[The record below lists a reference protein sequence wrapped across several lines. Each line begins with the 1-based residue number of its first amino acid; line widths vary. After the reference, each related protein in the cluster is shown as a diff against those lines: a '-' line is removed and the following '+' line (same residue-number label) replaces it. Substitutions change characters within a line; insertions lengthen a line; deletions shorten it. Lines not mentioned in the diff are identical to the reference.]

1 MRTIRL
7 MLCVIIIGLTSVF
20 SQGSSGGT
28 IRLLIAR
35 PNNFDYTVDLKTMWV
50 SSLVESYLYFRLDA
64 VDKIKMIPI
73 EDITPLV
80 SSHRDFTKRAGKSKY
95 ISAGKE
101 LLATHVLYIEYEVTP
116 DKKVKLHFTVEYPD
130 KSKKPINTQAVVSTG
145 DMNAGLTDAV
155 RKIAKTLGVSGTE
168 MPEDFFSINILGTNA
183 KNTKRLGG
191 YLIQEKKSDKAGLSL
206 LGSNCEKITNSDY
219 SMYLAYYSGSRL
231 YAKAGKAEDALR
243 LMQGLVNKLE
253 DRYPKLHIQL
263 ATYYR
268 KSGKLNKAKSAIDR
282 VAGNRNLR
290 HVVLWEK
297 GLIYGATGNHS
308 IALQTFKSLEALDK
322 SDPLVYLHLAKIS
335 MAMRKMSNADGYVK
349 KAARLA
355 GKSEGKIYFE
365 MGKQYTKVNDQSNAI
380 TAFKRSVK
388 VQPDYTEAWFALGK
402 MQQKAGQD
410 SAAAISYL
418 NVFKLD
424 YIKYEAYLEK
434 AGKLLEKSGHTAMA
448 KQVYS
453 TSFAKH
459 GDPKIAVLWARL
471 EYKQGNLKKV
481 RALLEPLGAPWNRD
495 KEVMSM
501 LNKASEDKMAPELKL
516 KGMNPMI
523 VKAGSGDYVEPGAT
537 AMDDADGDLSMHI
550 EISGNVKTTVLDTYI
565 VKYTVSDVARNVTTK
580 TRTVIVSDDEPP
592 VVELI
597 GETEV
602 RLIVGDRF
610 RDPGARGY
618 DSREGNLSSRIVTT
632 GTVNTSKPG
641 TYRLTYIVKDAA
653 GNSSVS
659 KVRTVIVAGDAIPP
673 VITLIGGSPMHLV
686 KGERYKEPGAMAKDK
701 RDGNLSSK
709 ISIRGR
715 VNTAALG
722 TYKVTY
728 TVQDLSGNVAT
739 EVRVVNVRK
748 PDAPIDNVKP
758 VIKLIGGSPNTIY
771 VGDNY
776 EEPGVNATD
785 NIDGDLTAFINI
797 EGEVDPSKPGNY
809 TLTYSVVD
817 KSGNKTKRTLR
828 VKVKSRRGTSI
839 DQTPRQQTTQRP
851 SLIPP
856 RKKSTS
862 KRKPVL
868 AVLSGLGTA
877 GSFFAGILFN
887 SQVSNHFHDWEDLK
901 EDWEDETDPDK
912 KDELKDQMDDKESKV
927 NNSRTLRNI
936 SYIGTGAFG
945 VIFIIN
951 IAIPSK

>member
-1 MRTIRL
+1 MRTIQL
-7 MLCVIIIGLTSVF
+7 LLCVILISLTMAF
-20 SQGSSGGT
+20 SQGT
-28 IRLLIAR
+28 IRLLISR
-35 PNNFDYTVDLKTMWV
+35 PNNFDYSVDQKTMWV
-50 SSLVESYLYFRLDA
+50 SSLVEAYLYFRLDA

-73 EDITPLV
+73 EEITPLV

-101 LLATHVLYIEYEVTP
+101 LLATHVLYVEYEVTP
-116 DKKVKLHFTVEYPD
+116 DKKVKLYFTVEYPD
-130 KSKKPINTQAVVSTG
+130 KSKKAINSQAMVSTG
-145 DMNAGLTDAV
+145 DMDAGLTEAV
-155 RKIAKTLGVSGTE
+155 REIAKTLGVSGTE

-183 KNTKRLGG
+183 KNTKRLGEH
-191 YLIQEKKSDKAGLSL
+191 LIHEKRSDKAGLAI

-231 YAKAGKAEDALR
+231 YAKAGKAEDAVR
-243 LMQGLVNKLE
+243 LMQGLVDKLE
-253 DRYPKLHIQL
+253 DRYPKLRIQL

-268 KSGKLNKAKSAIDR
+268 KSGKLREAKSAIDR

-308 IALQTFKSLEALDK
+308 VALQTFKSLEALDN

-335 MAMRKMSNADGYVK
+335 MAMRKMSDADGYVK
-349 KAARLA
+349 KAAKLA
-355 GKSEGKIYFE
+355 GKSEGKIYYE
-365 MGKQYTKVNDQSNAI
+365 MGKQYTKGNDQSNAI
-380 TAFKRSVK
+380 TAYRRSVA

-453 TSFAKH
+453 AAFAKH

-495 KEVMSM
+495 KEVISM
-501 LNKASEDKMAPELKL
+501 LDKASEDKMAPELKL

-523 VKAGSGDYVEPGAT
+523 IKAGSGDYVEPGAT
-537 AMDDADGDLSMHI
+537 SMDNVDGDLSMHI
-550 EISGNVKTTVLDTYI
+550 EISGHVKTTVLDTYI

-592 VVELI
+592 VVELV
-597 GETEV
+597 GEAMV
-602 RLIVGDRF
+602 RLIIGDRF

-618 DSREGNLSSRIVTT
+618 DSREGDLSSRIVTT
-632 GTVNTSKPG
+632 GTVNTSRPG
-641 TYRLTYIVKDAA
+641 TYKLTYIVKDAA
-653 GNSSVS
+653 GNSSVP
-659 KVRTVIVAGDAIPP
+659 KVRTVIVAGDSVPP

-686 KGERYKEPGAMAKDK
+686 KGEKYKEPGAMAKDN

-709 ISIRGR
+709 VSIRGK

-728 TVQDLSGNVAT
+728 TVQDLSGNVTT
-739 EVRVVNVRK
+739 EERVVNVRE
-748 PDAPIDNVKP
+748 PEAPVDNVKP

-785 NIDGDLTAFINI
+785 NVDGDLTAFINI

-817 KSGNKTKRTLR
+817 KSGNKAKRSLR
-828 VKVKSRRGTSI
+828 VKVKLRRGTSI

-868 AVLSGLGTA
+868 AVLTGLGAA
-877 GSFFAGILFN
+877 GGFVAGILFN
-887 SQVSNHFHDWEDLK
+887 SQITKHYNDWLDIVEDLK
-901 EDWEDETDPDK
+901 KETDPDK
-912 KDELKDQMDDKESKV
+912 TAELKEQKKDKEDKIGTSQ
-927 NNSRTLRNI
+927 TLRNI
-936 SYIGTGAFG
+936 SYIGAGVFG
-945 VIFIIN
+945 VTFIIN
-951 IAIPSK
+951 ISIPSK